1 MRTDDFLSLNN
12 ISDPE
17 YVRICAIHGID
28 PSLDVLKAGD
38 QELILESLTQPTAQ
52 PTESNSIAAIDPSEA
67 LEQSQNATSEKLE
80 AYLGQAEGIV
90 RDLQEQCSEV
100 AEVVSEAIAVELE
113 SLMPNIA
120 RRTTER
126 LALVVPSTERIS
138 VLGKSESA
146 IKQRLQL
153 LRSPRSVA
161 GALQGVSGNSSK
173 MIGGS

>member
-17 YVRICAIHGID
+17 FVRIAAIHGID
-28 PSLDVLKAGD
+28 PSVDVLKASD
-38 QELILESLTQPTAQ
+38 QELILESLTEPSTQSTK
-52 PTESNSIAAIDPSEA
+52 SNSLATTDPSEA

-90 RDLQEQCSEV
+90 RDLQEQCADV
-100 AEVVSEAIAVELE
+100 AEVVSEAIAYELE
-113 SLMPNIA
+113 SLMPSIA
-120 RRTTER
+120 HRTTKR
-126 LALVVPSTERIS
+126 LAQVVPSTERIS

-161 GALQGVSGNSSK
+161 GALPEANGSNGK
-173 MIGGS
+173 MISGS